1 MGAKKIVKDS
11 IKILLMGIVAFILL
25 VISVNFLGSLL
36 GEAIDSSGGYG
47 TSCCPDY
54 IDDNFGTRLNFRDGV
69 YKLKKDECGFLDGTC
84 KVVVS
89 FESRPQEALDTVKKM
104 KNYWNVSYG
113 DIYIH
118 SETEADDSFY
128 RVVYD
133 PDKSEL
139 KYTSE
144 TR

>member
-1 MGAKKIVKDS
+1 MDTKKIAKNLL
-11 IKILLMGIVAFILL
+11 ILFVGVIMFILL
-25 VISVNFLGSLL
+25 VILVDFLGSLMS
-36 GEAIDSSGGYG
+36 ATIDSDGGYG
-47 TSCCPDY
+47 TSCCPDH
-54 IDDNFGTRLNFRDGV
+54 IKDNFGTRLNFKDGI

-89 FESRPQEALDTVKKM
+89 YENRPQEALDTVKKM

-113 DIYIH
+113 EIFIYNEI
-118 SETEADDSFY
+118 EDDDSFY

-139 KYTSE
+139 SYTSE

>member
-1 MGAKKIVKDS
+1 MDTKKTIKDF
-11 IKILLMGIVAFILL
+11 IKILFMGMIVVVVLI
-25 VISVNFLGSLL
+25 ISVDFLNTFLSG
-36 GEAIDSSGGYG
+36 IDSDGGYG
-47 TSCCPDY
+47 FSCCPDY
-54 IDDNFGTRLNFRDGV
+54 IKDNFGTRLNFRDGV
-69 YKLKKDECGFLDGTC
+69 YKLKEDECGFLDGTC

-89 FESRPQEALDTVKKM
+89 FENRPQEALDTVKKM

-118 SETEADDSFY
+118 SETKTDGSFY

-133 PDKSEL
+133 PEKSEL